1 VVSKYL
7 IMMKDHPIQWA
18 DGLTHSQ
25 IQYVGERDRQEDAGE
40 IRVLDS
46 GGGVLLSVLSD
57 GMGGHAGGEVASKLA
72 VKTFFS
78 TFESFKISSIQ
89 GRLSAAIQ
97 AANSEIA
104 REIAKSPGLEGMG
117 CTLVGLVISDESMFW
132 ISVGDSL
139 LYLFRDGRL
148 SRLNADHSMAPVL
161 GKLVEAGQLSV
172 AELKVHPQR
181 NALRSAVTGEAM
193 ELIDLSQEPFR
204 LDAND
209 IVVCA
214 SDGILTLT
222 ESEISAI
229 LKKLRGSHAN
239 EIAKALVQAV
249 KDRARSRQDNTTVQV
264 LLPSMLPV
272 VRAPHLSSM
281 LLKVGILILFFV
293 CVVIAT
299 LMLKDS
305 GGLKSLDAPSDSKQ
319 STNAITPITID
330 SATGSVSDKPN
341 LNNKDRLND
350 GQDRSVDKKAQ
361 APPKATIPSDQ
372 QGAPK
377 LQQEKAQGSTRKA
390 PPPDG
395 RGERDVKAGSK
406 ERSFIDPEGGS
417 TLVPG
422 KGEIESGLKPP
433 KTVDR
438 QNKGAAI
445 QAPPEGSSLGLKDS
459 PRTGSLPV
467 QKKSEDSASTVPEKS
482 ANGKTEP

>member
-1 VVSKYL
+1 
-7 IMMKDHPIQWA
+7 MKDHPIQWA

-25 IQYVGERDRQEDAGE
+25 IQYVGDRDRQEDAGE

-46 GGGVLLSVLSD
+46 GGGILLSVLSD

-78 TFESFKISSIQ
+78 AFESFKINSIQ

-104 REIAKSPGLEGMG
+104 QEITRSPSLEGMG
-117 CTLVGLVISDESMFW
+117 CTLVGLVITDESMFW

-139 LYLFRDGRL
+139 LYLFRDGKL

-193 ELIDLSQEPFR
+193 ELIDVSQVP
-204 LDAND
+204 LQLYAND

-214 SDGILTLT
+214 TDGILTLK

-229 LKKLRGSHAN
+229 LKKLKSSHAN

-272 VRAPHLSSM
+272 ARTPYLNNK
-281 LLKVGILILFFV
+281 LLKVGIPVLIFV
-293 CVVIAT
+293 CAFIAT
-299 LMLKDS
+299 LTLKDS
-305 GGLKSLDAPSDSKQ
+305 GGLKTFEAPSDSKQ
-319 STNAITPITID
+319 GASAITPITID

-341 LNNKDRLND
+341 LSNKDRLTD

-361 APPKATIPSDQ
+361 APSKATVPPDQ
-372 QGAPK
+372 HGAPK
-377 LQQEKAQGSTRKA
+377 EQQEKAQGSTRKA
-390 PPPDG
+390 PQPDG
-395 RGERDVKAGSK
+395 RGERDVKFGSK
-406 ERSFIDPEGGS
+406 ERSFVDPEGGS
-417 TLVPG
+417 GPLPG
-422 KGEIESGLKPP
+422 KRENESGLKAP
-433 KTVDR
+433 KSVDQ
-438 QNKGAAI
+438 QNKGAATPV
-445 QAPPEGSSLGLKDS
+445 PPEGGSIGLKDS
-459 PRTGSLPV
+459 PKTGLLPAH
-467 QKKSEDSASTVPEKS
+467 KKSEDSAATLPEKS